1 MKKSNWTYKV
11 FFITFLLAA
20 LFTVITNLFTNV
32 GIIILSLVIFL
43 VILVGII
50 FDMIGVAT
58 LTSKEENFHAR
69 ASKKIKGA
77 KESISLL
84 KNASVVASFCN
95 DVVGDVC
102 GIVSGGLG
110 TTLAITIANKCNINV
125 LFLTT
130 ALAALISALTVGGKA
145 LGKNIAIK
153 KSDTIIFFVGKLKS
167 MLKIK

>member
-20 LFTVITNLFTNV
+20 LFTLVTNLFTNV
-32 GIIILSLVIFL
+32 GIIILALIITIVI
-43 VILVGII
+43 IIGII
-50 FDMIGVAT
+50 FDMVGVAT

-102 GIVSGGLG
+102 GIVSGGLS
-110 TTLAITIANKCNINV
+110 TILSITIASKYNLNV
-125 LFLTT
+125 ILITT
-130 ALAALISALTVGGKA
+130 IIAAFISALTVGGKA
-145 LGKNIAIK
+145 VGKNIAIK
-153 KSDTIIFFVGKLKS
+153 KSDKIIFYVGKLKS

>member
-20 LFTVITNLFTNV
+20 LFTAITNAFTNV
-32 GIIILSLVIFL
+32 GIIILAAVIVLVIF
-43 VILVGII
+43 IGIV

-69 ASKKIKGA
+69 ASKKQKGA

-95 DVVGDVC
+95 DVIGDVC

-110 TTLAITIANKCNINV
+110 TTLALTIATKYELNIIII
-125 LFLTT
+125 TT
-130 ALAALISALTVGGKA
+130 ILAAFISALTVGGKA
-145 LGKNIAIK
+145 IGKNIAIK
-153 KSDTIIFFVGKLKS
+153 KSDNIIFYVGKLKS

>member
-1 MKKSNWTYKV
+1 MKKNSWTYKV

-20 LFTVITNLFTNV
+20 IFTIITNLFTNV
-32 GIIILSLVIFL
+32 GIIILSLVI
-43 VILVGII
+43 ILVLLIGIL

-110 TTLAITIANKCNINV
+110 TTLAITIATKYELNII
-125 LFLTT
+125 LITT
-130 ALAALISALTVGGKA
+130 ILAAFISSLTVGGKA

-153 KSDTIIFFVGKLKS
+153 KSDSIIFLVGKLKS

>member
-32 GIIILSLVIFL
+32 GIIILTLVIFL
-43 VILVGII
+43 VILIGII

-110 TTLAITIANKCNINV
+110 TTLALTIATKYNLNIILV
-125 LFLTT
+125 TTILTS
-130 ALAALISALTVGGKA
+130 LISAITVGGKA
-145 LGKNIAIK
+145 MGKNVAIK
-153 KSDTIIFFVGKLKS
+153 KSDNIIFSVGKLKS
-167 MLKIK
+167 VLKIK

>member
-32 GIIILSLVIFL
+32 GILILSLVILL
-43 VILVGII
+43 VILVGIL

-110 TTLAITIANKCNINV
+110 TTLAITIATKYDFNV
-125 LFLTT
+125 ILITT
-130 ALAALISALTVGGKA
+130 ILAAFISALTVGGKA
-145 LGKNIAIK
+145 IGKNVAIK
-153 KSDTIIFFVGKLKS
+153 KSDNIIFCVGKLKS

>member
-11 FFITFLLAA
+11 FFITFILAA
-20 LFTVITNLFTNV
+20 IFTAITNILTDIGV
-32 GIIILSLVIFL
+32 IIQALIITLVIIF
-43 VILVGII
+43 GII

-77 KESISLL
+77 KESITLL
-84 KNASVVASFCN
+84 KNSSVVASFCN

-102 GIVSGGLG
+102 GIVSGGLT
-110 TTLAITIANKCNINV
+110 TTLAVTISNLYDLNLIIV
-125 LFLTT
+125 TT
-130 ALAALISALTVGGKA
+130 ILAALISALTVGGKA

-153 KSDTIIFFVGKLKS
+153 KSDSIIFTVGKIKS
-167 MLKIK
+167 VLKIK

>member
-11 FFITFLLAA
+11 FLFTLILAA
-20 LFTVITNLFTNV
+20 LFTAITNMFTNV
-32 GIIILSLVIFL
+32 GIFILITIILLVI
-43 VILVGII
+43 VIGIL

-58 LTSKEENFHAR
+58 LTSEEKNFHAR
-69 ASKKIKGA
+69 ASKKISGA

-110 TTLAITIANKCNINV
+110 ATLALNIATMFDLNLMVITTLIAS
-125 LFLTT
+125 
-130 ALAALISALTVGGKA
+130 LISALTVGGKA
-145 LGKNIAIK
+145 IGKNIAIK
-153 KSDTIIFFVGKLKS
+153 RSDNIIFFVGKLKNL
-167 MLKIK
+167 LKIK

>member
-32 GIIILSLVIFL
+32 GIIILSLVILL
-43 VILVGII
+43 VILVGIL

-58 LTSKEENFHAR
+58 LTSKEKNFHAR

-110 TTLAITIANKCNINV
+110 TTLAITIATKYDLNV
-125 LFLTT
+125 ILITT
-130 ALAALISALTVGGKA
+130 ILAAFISALTVGGKA
-145 LGKNIAIK
+145 IGKNVAIK
-153 KSDTIIFFVGKLKS
+153 KSDNIIFWVGKLKS